1 MKRGGIGGRVGAA
14 AGVARSTGGK
24 WGAWGR
30 KQAFAAVTN
39 ADVKDCGVGRGARAA
54 AGVDKTLAM
63 TARCRGAPAV
73 TARCRRECARAT
85 AGGCEGRALGRGSGV
100 GHLGA

>member
-14 AGVARSTGGK
+14 AGVARSTGGE

-54 AGVDKTLAM
+54 AGVDKTLA
-63 TARCRGAPAV
+63 V
-73 TARCRRECARAT
+73 TARCRRECARVT
-85 AGGCEGRALGRGSGV
+85 AGGCEERALGRGRG
-100 GHLGA
+100 